1 MEPAV
6 TVSLGVARSLPAK
19 LGMVLSPEVDHRLR
33 LRKGEKNKIGLLKD
47 HLQQLLDNYLVVEP
61 SEVHASSSTARC
73 WVKEVRELAY
83 DIDDFLDELLHG
95 PQAAAAAPTHLRG
108 GIARL
113 CRGLSRSRWVAGETS
128 RFRAQL
134 EEAIKRHARYNL
146 STRQSQPPIRICSD
160 EPPIPAPRGFEAA
173 RLVGID
179 GSIEKLAE
187 WLTGDGEERLRVVSI
202 VGLGGVG
209 KTTLAREL
217 YRKLGWQF
225 ACRAFARSSRKP
237 DMRRLLT
244 SILLQV
250 RPHRLPGDGELSNLI
265 DTIRAYLRHKK
276 YFIIIDDLW
285 ASSTWDIVH
294 GALPDDK
301 CCSRVLIT
309 TEIDVIAQRCCDNK
323 YEHFF
328 KMEPLSYKG
337 SSELFFS
344 RFVGKQSEKCEEFNR
359 VSSEII
365 RKCGGFPLATIA
377 TASLFARHQ
386 DMLEECSYIRGSL
399 SPNLRSNPTIEVMK
413 RVLSLCY
420 NNLPNRLKACMLYL
434 CIYKEDNIIWKD
446 DLVKEWI
453 TEGFICAKQGEHIEE
468 VAGSCFDEIVDAGMV
483 LPIDINYNGKVLSC
497 TVHYIILDLIR
508 YKSIEENFVTAID
521 YSQTNTRLA
530 DKVRRL
536 ALHFGDADDAESPA
550 KLRLS
555 QVRSL
560 IFTGTFKCLPSLTE
574 FRNLQVL
581 ILHLWG
587 DQDNVFLDL
596 TAVCKLFGLRSLK
609 IECNITLNLQTQ
621 LQGLK
626 CLETLKIDSKVTEIP
641 QDIVH
646 LPGLLHL
653 SVPGDIN
660 LPSGIGSLVSLWTLG
675 CLDLCSNSADNVLSL
690 GKLSNVRDLHL
701 TCSTI
706 PCDNLEENVG
716 CLASALSK
724 LSNLK
729 SLNLSPVVSTNANT
743 METNASINSISWD
756 GLSNISSP
764 PAFLE
769 KLELSPRLCIFS
781 RLPRWIGQLG
791 KIAVIKIAA
800 RELWQSDIDI
810 LKRLNALSALKLY
823 VRTNPAERIIF
834 GKEGFPVLNYFK
846 FVCSALCLTFKKETM
861 PSIRRIQLCFSANML
876 EKCRLVDVGFENL
889 TGLEVFTAKI
899 GGSGSD
905 VSVRN
910 AVQFALEDVFSKRRS
925 CPIINIQLVDTI
937 FYGDK
942 EMSTVDQVEQ
952 LQILMKQDSDQVV
965 AKGPSEKQYI
975 ITKQDSIEDKTM
987 CGDSR
992 LTPSLE
998 CSVYTKN
1005 PGESRRKFMQDP
1017 FKAPVEFIN
1026 ADQNAAKELILRT
1039 NVKVSGREHGLQNA
1053 GAKIFTPNPNTVV
1066 RSYSGSHQLQGA
1078 SSYKDLTVEDYN
1090 PSLMDHETKG
1100 LYFRSRS
1107 LEEEILSLRKKVAAA
1122 SLKELRLLSEKHILE
1137 MKLTDLRKAV
1147 DEMREEAI
1155 SGDLKQLKQNKKH
1168 LEENKRL
1175 KSELKVEEEELNLF
1189 TCSMLNMLADY
1200 NAHPSQ
1206 INASTITTCVKHL
1219 YQQMQ
1224 WKIRSLNDHLN
1235 DMTQPGNIH
1244 ATNVQKETPSYN
1256 MGANRN
1262 TMQPYAKD
1270 PSERHAEH
1278 HGSRFQQDGVFGA
1291 TSSNYIEENAVT
1303 SDIKLYKLGA
1313 TMYDYVVTADDVGTL
1328 LAVNC
1333 TPMDDNGRQVI
1344 IDTYKD

>member
-61 SEVHASSSTARC
+61 SEVHAFSSTARC

-95 PQAAAAAPTHLRG
+95 PQAAAAALTNLRG

-113 CRGLSRSRWVAGETS
+113 RGGLSRSRWVAGETS
-128 RFRAQL
+128 RFRAQV

-146 STRQSQPPIRICSD
+146 STHQSQSPIRICSD
-160 EPPIPAPRGFEAA
+160 EPIPAPRGFEAT

-187 WLTGDGEERLRVVSI
+187 WITGDGEERLRVVSI
-202 VGLGGVG
+202 IGLGGVG

-217 YRKLGWQF
+217 YRKLGRQF
-225 ACRAFARSSRKP
+225 ACRAFARSSKKP

-244 SILLQV
+244 SILSQV
-250 RPHRLPGDGELSNLI
+250 RRHRVPDHVELRNLT

-285 ASSTWDIVH
+285 ASSTWDIIH

-337 SSELFFS
+337 SSELFFT
-344 RFVGKQSEKCEEFNR
+344 RFVGKQSENCEEFNR

-377 TASLFARHQ
+377 TASLVARHQ
-386 DMLEECSYIRGSL
+386 DRLEDCNYIRGSL
-399 SPNLRSNPTIEVMK
+399 SSNLRSNPTIEGMK
-413 RVLSLCY
+413 QVLSLCY
-420 NNLPNRLKACMLYL
+420 NNLPDRLKACMLYL
-434 CIYKEDNIIWKD
+434 CTYKDDNIIWKD

-453 TEGFICAKQGEHIEE
+453 TEGFICAKEGEHIEE
-468 VAGSCFDEIVDAGMV
+468 VAGSCFDDLVNAGMV

-536 ALHFGDADDAESPA
+536 ALHFGDADDAESPV

-560 IFTGTFKCLPSLTE
+560 IFFGTFKCLPSITE
-574 FRNLQVL
+574 FQNLRVL

-587 DQDNVFLDL
+587 DQDNVSLDL
-596 TAVCKLFGLRSLK
+596 TAVCKLFRLRSLK

-621 LQGLK
+621 LQGLE

-646 LPGLLHL
+646 LAGLLHL
-653 SVPGDIN
+653 SLPGDIN
-660 LPSGIGSLVSLWTLG
+660 LPSGIGSLASLRTLG
-675 CLDLCSNSADNVLSL
+675 CFDLCRNSADNVLSL
-690 GKLSNVRDLHL
+690 GKLRNVRDLHL
-701 TCSTI
+701 TCSII

-729 SLNLSPVVSTNANT
+729 SLNLSPGISTNAKT
-743 METNASINSISWD
+743 METNASINNISCD

-769 KLELSPRLCIFS
+769 KLELSPRICIFS

-791 KIAVIKIAA
+791 KISSIKIAA

-810 LKRLNALSALKLY
+810 LKRLNALSTLKLY
-823 VRTNPAERIIF
+823 VRTSPAERIIF

-846 FVCSALCLTFKKETM
+846 FVCSALCLAFKKETM
-861 PSIRRIQLCFSANML
+861 PNIRRIQLCFSANML
-876 EKCRLVDVGFENL
+876 EKCSLVDVGFENL

-905 VSVRN
+905 GSVRN
-910 AVQFALEDVFSKRRS
+910 AVQSALEDVFSKRRS
-925 CPIINIQLVDTI
+925 CPIINIQLVDNI
-937 FYGDK
+937 LYEDK
-942 EMSTVDQVEQ
+942 KMIMVDKVEQ
-952 LQILMKQDSDQVV
+952 LQILMKPDVI
-965 AKGPSEKQYI
+965 AKGPSEEEYR
-975 ITKQDSIEDKTM
+975 ITEKDSMEGKNT
-987 CGDSR
+987 CSDSR
-992 LTPSLE
+992 ITPSLE
-998 CSVYTKN
+998 CSVYMKN
-1005 PGESRRKFMQDP
+1005 PGESQRKFMRDP

-1026 ADQNAAKELILRT
+1026 ADHNAANELILST
-1039 NVKVSGREHGLQNA
+1039 NVKVSVTKHGLQNA
-1053 GAKIFTPNPNTVV
+1053 DAKILTPNPNTLV
-1066 RSYSGSHQLQGA
+1066 SHQLQGA
-1078 SSYKDLTVEDYN
+1078 SSYKDSTVKDYN
-1090 PSLMDHETKG
+1090 THLMDHETKG

-1107 LEEEILSLRKKVAAA
+1107 LEEEILSLRKKVEAA
-1122 SLKELRLLSEKHILE
+1122 SLKELRLLREKHILE

-1155 SGDLKQLKQNKKH
+1155 YGDLKQLKQNKKY

-1175 KSELKVEEEELNLF
+1175 MSELKVEEEELTLF
-1189 TCSMLNMLADY
+1189 TCSMVNMLAEY
-1200 NAHPSQ
+1200 NAHPSE
-1206 INASTITTCVKHL
+1206 INASTITSCVKHL
-1219 YQQMQ
+1219 NQQMQ
-1224 WKIRSLNDHLN
+1224 WKIKSLNTSGQTCVWKSTN
-1235 DMTQPGNIH
+1235 ANICG
-1244 ATNVQKETPSYN
+1244 QREY
-1256 MGANRN
+1256 
-1262 TMQPYAKD
+1262 
-1270 PSERHAEH
+1270 
-1278 HGSRFQQDGVFGA
+1278 
-1291 TSSNYIEENAVT
+1291 
-1303 SDIKLYKLGA
+1303 
-1313 TMYDYVVTADDVGTL
+1313 
-1328 LAVNC
+1328 
-1333 TPMDDNGRQVI
+1333 
-1344 IDTYKD
+1344 